1 MGKWY
6 HDMFKGEFGKYFLL
20 LSDPRKGLTEKQRQF
35 LEGVL
40 KRGFVLDHCCGAG
53 RLSIPLSSGRQV
65 VGLDLSRYL
74 LIQAKKKSKEVGAKS
89 LQFVCGDM
97 RYLPLRPNLFHHVI
111 NFWTSFGFFS
121 ENENEVVLK
130 EIVRILKKE
139 GTFVIE
145 IANPEW
151 LIMNFQ
157 EKYWDEREDFYM
169 LADRSFNWEN
179 KRNITRW
186 VFIDKKRRE
195 ISEITFDHRLYS
207 LQEFKVLFQKLG
219 LSVEEVYGSCLKEC
233 FERNK
238 SNRLLII
245 AKKGH

>member
-6 HDMFKGEFGKYFLL
+6 HDMFKGELGKYFLL
-20 LSDPRKGLTEKQRQF
+20 FFDLRKELTEKERQF

-40 KRGFVLDHCCGAG
+40 KRGFVLDHCCGVG

-74 LIQAKKKSKEVGAKS
+74 LIQAKKRSKEVGAES
-89 LQFVCGDM
+89 LQFVCGDV

-130 EIVRILKKE
+130 EIVRVLRKE

-145 IANPEW
+145 IGNPEW
-151 LIMNFQ
+151 LIINFQ
-157 EKYWDEREDFYM
+157 DKDWVERNDFYM
-169 LADRSFNWEN
+169 LADRSFNWKD
-179 KRNITRW
+179 KRNVTRW
-186 VFIDKKRRE
+186 VFIDKRRRE
-195 ISEITFDHRLYS
+195 IREITFDHRLYS
-207 LQEFKVLFQKLG
+207 LQEFKDIFQKLG
-219 LSVEEVYGSCLKEC
+219 LSIEEVYGSCLKEP

-238 SNRLLII
+238 SHKLLII